1 MKRRIKY
8 FKERNDRNILVD
20 KYGLIYFKQ
29 HKVASTTF
37 LIQFAELLSIPQ
49 IESDWRS
56 IHYPK
61 IYPFPTASK
70 EEILTKY
77 QDFVRFAIVRNPW
90 ERLVSL
96 YKDKVTGEKERN
108 EWFFR
113 HNPQLYHKMPFAEFI
128 ERVAETPDSD
138 SDVHF
143 VQQLY
148 FLHDAEGNFLLN
160 YFGDLANLGKHL
172 EEIKAKT
179 GILFKKLPQRNAT
192 KKSSYQTFYTPDL
205 VEKVRQRFAM
215 DIDFFEYEFGDENN
229 RFPFGFLPQEKIK
242 ELNTPEFRTAILQEK
257 MKDLRATSEVIF
269 EDYEDNEKRLE
280 DIHERKM
287 KDIKDSFSWR
297 ITAPLR
303 AVSNLLRGSQNRD
316 TV

>member
-8 FKERNDRNILVD
+8 FKERNARNILVE

-37 LIQFAELLSIPQ
+37 LIQFAEMLAIPQ

-70 EEILTKY
+70 EDILTKY

-96 YKDKVTGEKERN
+96 YKDKVASDEERN

-113 HNPQLYHKMPFAEFI
+113 HNPQLYHQMPFAEFI
-128 ERVAETPDSD
+128 KRVAETPDSD

-143 VQQLY
+143 VQQVY
-148 FLHDAEGNFLLN
+148 FLHDVEGNFLIN
-160 YFGDLANLGKHL
+160 YFGDLANLGEHL

-179 GILFKKLPQRNAT
+179 GVPFKELPQRNAT

-205 VEKVRQRFAM
+205 VEKVRQRFAI
-215 DIDFFEYEFGDENN
+215 DIDFFEYEFGKKND

-242 ELNTPEFRTAILQEK
+242 KLNTSDFRLAIMQEK
-257 MKDLRATSEVIF
+257 MKDLRATSEVILEDYTNIEERF
-269 EDYEDNEKRLE
+269 EDIQKQKIKE
-280 DIHERKM
+280 
-287 KDIKDSFSWR
+287 IKDSFSWR
-297 ITAPLR
+297 ITSPLR
-303 AVSNLLRGSQNRD
+303 RVWGVFKGEKL
-316 TV
+316 